1 MSTNASDLI
10 PNYSFTVRLDM
21 LSFGFKKVSNLTST
35 IDVDTIIDGGT
46 NDAPV
51 IVRKP
56 KKNPDMLILEKGL
69 STTMKD
75 LEFGLL
81 FKEGRKIDNI
91 SIDVKRDGKTVRMFS
106 VSGGVIVGREFS
118 PLDSLEGDVLLES
131 LKIAHTGI
139 TEVPLPFGV

>member
-35 IDVDTIIDGGT
+35 IDVETIIDGGT

-118 PLDSLEGDVLLES
+118 PLDSMEGDVLLES

>member
-1 MSTNASDLI
+1 MSVGDLI
-10 PNYSFTVRLDM
+10 PNYSFTVKLDL
-21 LSFGFKKVSNLTST
+21 LSFGFKKVSNMTST
-35 IDVDTIIDGGT
+35 IDIETIIDGGN
-46 NDAPV
+46 NDSPV

-69 STTMKD
+69 SSTMKD

-81 FKEGRKIDNI
+81 FKEGRKVDNI

-118 PLDSLEGDVLLES
+118 PLDSLDGEVLLES

-139 TEVPLPFGV
+139 TEIPLPFGI

>member
-1 MSTNASDLI
+1 MSAGDLI
-10 PNYSFTVRLDM
+10 PNYSFTVKLDM
-21 LSFGFKKVSNLTST
+21 LSFGFKKVSNMTST
-35 IDVDTIIDGGT
+35 IDIETIIDGGT

-81 FKEGRKIDNI
+81 FKEGRKIDSI

-118 PLDSLEGDVLLES
+118 PLDSLDGEILLES

-139 TEVPLPFGV
+139 TEIPLPFGI